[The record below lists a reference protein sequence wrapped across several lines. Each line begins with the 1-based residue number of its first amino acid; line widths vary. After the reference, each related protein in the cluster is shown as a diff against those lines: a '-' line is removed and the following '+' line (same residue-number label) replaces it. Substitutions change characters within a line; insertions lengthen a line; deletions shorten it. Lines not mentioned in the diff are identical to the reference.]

1 MSERVLFISGRCEYS
16 KQLLIG
22 IQQYKFM
29 KPLFKI
35 INIDRQAYPNYI
47 KTVPSLL
54 INGQIISGETLFQY
68 FGKLVEGKK
77 LQEGR
82 IEQNNLSK
90 KDEGQCRIND
100 NGELEGWCSN
110 GGAVEFS
117 SITDENDDYTTKI
130 YKIDTNYEFI
140 GSSPATSIQQQ
151 VQQME
156 KSDNQLNLKQK
167 QFDNDYERLQRERGE
182 IGNGMPHK

>member
-54 INGQIISGETLFQY
+54 INGQIISCESLFQY
-68 FGKLVEGKK
+68 FCKLV
-77 LQEGR
+77 
-82 IEQNNLSK
+82 
-90 KDEGQCRIND
+90 
-100 NGELEGWCSN
+100 
-110 GGAVEFS
+110 
-117 SITDENDDYTTKI
+117 
-130 YKIDTNYEFI
+130 
-140 GSSPATSIQQQ
+140 
-151 VQQME
+151 
-156 KSDNQLNLKQK
+156 
-167 QFDNDYERLQRERGE
+167 
-182 IGNGMPHK
+182 